1 MENKEFNLS
10 EKKTINLMM
19 YENLHKYKSVDGMYH
34 AEDIPTEE
42 WIKLADVKEFIR
54 LLKKEINLHAKH
66 ESFCEQVR
74 QMLIK
79 QIDKLAGDKLMKGVQ
94 INKILTAIVNTDF
107 GKFEVETKIH
117 HLNKTY
123 AECEKDCPE
132 GWEIMTYELIQY
144 LRNTNPKEFNLIE
157 TWEFIQNPD
166 FISKNNG
173 YIARFSADSDWVY
186 LGCDRDPASTDAGL
200 GVRYFRSLKCKKKV
214 GATGK

>member
-10 EKKTINLMM
+10 DYIFIF
-19 YENLHKYKSVDGMYH
+19 
-34 AEDIPTEE
+34 EDMVQGRIESLIE
-42 WIKLADVKEFIR
+42 VSYVKEFIK

-117 HLNKTY
+117 HLSKTY
-123 AECEKDCPE
+123 AECDKDCPK

-166 FISKNNG
+166 LISKNKG
-173 YIARFSADSDWVY
+173 YIARFYASSDGA
-186 LGCDRDPASTDAGL
+186 LLNCDRDPTDAVAGL
-200 GVRYFRSLKCKKKV
+200 GVRYFRRIK
-214 GATGK
+214 